1 MSVTSRAE
9 ALEEGVPGEG
19 RLDAGGCGEEGGRVR
34 KASKS
39 QICLKTSR
47 LRW

>member
-1 MSVTSRAE
+1 MLFRSAAAAVDEEEAAE
-9 ALEEGVPGEG
+9 EEEAGEKA
-19 RLDAGGCGEEGGRVR
+19 DGCVR